1 MTIIPMRD
9 MKNTV
14 EIERLCLESGG
25 PVFVTKNGYGK
36 LVVMDIDYYEKTM
49 REIYEAKSVN
59 EGLADLRD
67 GKTIDGE
74 TAKNKLAEK
83 LRETK
88 EKDELFM
95 KRAIEFSK
103 LAVEHGNEPFG
114 AVLCK
119 NGEIVFESENRIY
132 TEKDPTY
139 HAENGLI
146 RDFVKQTGITN
157 LREYTLYSSC
167 EPCFMCSGALVWTKL
182 GRLVYGASNIDL
194 ENVLGKSGCDCSAL
208 VFKNS
213 SYAPSVTAGVL
224 REEAKEVLREY
235 FKTRKKG

>member
-14 EIERLCLESGG
+14 EIERLCSEAGG

-59 EGLADLRD
+59 EGLSDLRD
-67 GKTIDGE
+67 GKTIGDE
-74 TAKNKLAEK
+74 TAKNKLKRK
-83 LRETK
+83 LVAPD

-95 KRAIEFSK
+95 KRAIELSR

-119 NGEIVFESENRIY
+119 NGEIVFEGENKIY
-132 TEKDPTY
+132 TENDPTY

-146 RDFVKQTGITN
+146 RDFIKQTGITD

-182 GRLVYGASNIDL
+182 GRLVYGASNVDL
-194 ENVLGKSGCDCSAL
+194 ENILGKSGCDCSVL
-208 VFKNS
+208 VFENS
-213 SYAPSVTAGVL
+213 SYVPSVTAGVL
-224 REEAKEVLREY
+224 EEEAKEVLREY